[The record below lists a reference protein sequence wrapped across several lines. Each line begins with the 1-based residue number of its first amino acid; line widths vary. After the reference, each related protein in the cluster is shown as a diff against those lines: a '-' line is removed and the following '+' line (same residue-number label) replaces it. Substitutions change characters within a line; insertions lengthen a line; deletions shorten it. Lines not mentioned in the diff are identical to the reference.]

1 MAAKFYTGVDL
12 CNQELLRA
20 RFQNLTAAPTTYA
33 EGMVYYDNSTAN
45 NTKGRAVLRST
56 DSWRALAFLTDLDSY
71 VLTTTYNGLSETVGK
86 IDARLKSVE
95 TIFETDNDGT
105 INKWNEVVAFLAG
118 IDGDN
123 LDSMLDTFA
132 LKATSIT
139 AGTGLTGTIKLDG
152 TGTFALATVG
162 TAGTYYKVTTDA
174 YGRVTSGVKTLAIA
188 DVTDLQ
194 DSLDDMSSTISG
206 HTTQIS
212 NHATRLNLVEEKATN
227 NTTAITNILKLFTE
241 GKANMAIADG
251 NGNNIVSTYATKTAL
266 AATDENVEANATAIS
281 TLQGY
286 FTSGV
291 ANNADKLDGHDSSY
305 FATAANF
312 NSLVTR
318 VTTAEGEIDTLQ
330 ANNTTLMTWYN
341 DVGQHFKYDSVNK
354 AWYLDGDFYTTGQN
368 AAGGAGEEDGGGS
381 GIILDYDSIVD
392 ALGYVPLQSSDLA
405 SYLTKTAAST
415 TYATITTVTAL
426 TNRVSDLEGKATNVS
441 YAASTA
447 TTSAVIGTLTLDGQA
462 NNISLRAAHV
472 TEALGY
478 TPTRKYTGTIT
489 SGGSVTQT
497 FTHGFNTRD
506 VIVQIFEPSAPY
518 EQVYADVKVTSTT
531 QVQITFAE
539 SPTKAYKVVIIG

>member
-12 CNQELLRA
+12 CNQELSRA

-45 NTKGRAVLRST
+45 NTKGRAVLRSS
-56 DSWRALAFLTDLDSY
+56 DSWKALAFLTDLDSY
-71 VLTTTYNGLSETVGK
+71 VLTTTYNGLSDTVGK

-95 TIFETDNDGT
+95 TIFEADNDGA

-132 LKATSIT
+132 LKTTSIT

-152 TGTFALATVG
+152 KGTFALATVG

-174 YGRVTSGVKTLAIA
+174 YGRVTSGVKTLAIS

-194 DSLDDMSSTISG
+194 GSLDSMS
-206 HTTQIS
+206 
-212 NHATRLNLVEEKATN
+212 
-227 NTTAITNILKLFTE
+227 
-241 GKANMAIADG
+241 
-251 NGNNIVSTYATKTAL
+251 
-266 AATDENVEANATAIS
+266 
-281 TLQGY
+281 
-286 FTSGV
+286 
-291 ANNADKLDGHDSSY
+291 
-305 FATAANF
+305 
-312 NSLVTR
+312 NSI
-318 VTTAEGEIDTLQ
+318 G
-330 ANNTTLMTWYN
+330 TLMAWYN
-341 DVGQHFKYDSVNK
+341 AVGQYFKYDSDK
-354 AWYLDGDFYTTGQN
+354 EAWYLDGDFYTTGQN

-381 GIILDYDSIVD
+381 GIILDYNSIVD
-392 ALGYVPLQSSDLA
+392 ALGYVPLQSSDLT

-426 TNRVSDLEGKATNVS
+426 ENRVSALEGKATSVS

-447 TTSAVIGTLTLDGQA
+447 SSAVIGTLTIDGQA
-462 NNISLRAAHV
+462 NNISLRAVNV
-472 TEALGY
+472 TSALGY

-506 VIVQIFEPSAPY
+506 VIVQIFEPSSPY
-518 EQVYADVKVTSTT
+518 EQVYADVKATSTT

>member
-12 CNQELLRA
+12 CNQEFLRA

-56 DSWRALAFLTDLDSY
+56 DSWKALAFITDLDSY
-71 VLTTTYNGLSETVGK
+71 VLTTTYNGLSDTVEK
-86 IDARLKSVE
+86 IDTRLKSVE

-118 IDGDN
+118 IEGDN

-174 YGRVTSGVKTLAIA
+174 YGRVTSGVKTLEIS
-188 DVTDLQ
+188 DVTGL
-194 DSLDDMSSTISG
+194 STRLSGIDTTVAG
-206 HTTQIS
+206 HTTS
-212 NHATRLNLVEEKATN
+212 
-227 NTTAITNILKLFTE
+227 
-241 GKANMAIADG
+241 IA
-251 NGNNIVSTYATKTAL
+251 
-266 AATDENVEANATAIS
+266 

-286 FTSGV
+286 FTSGK
-291 ANNADKLDGHDSSY
+291 ANNADKLDGYDSSY
-305 FATAANF
+305 FATAAKL

-318 VTTAEGEIDTLQ
+318 VATAEGEIDTLQ

-341 DVGQHFKYDSVNK
+341 DVGQHFKYDSDK
-354 AWYLDGDFYTTGQN
+354 EAWYLDGDFYATGQN

-381 GIILDYDSIVD
+381 GIILDYSSIVE
-392 ALGYVPLQSSDLA
+392 ALGYVPLQSSDLT
-405 SYLTKTAAST
+405 SYLTKTTASS
-415 TYATITTVTAL
+415 TYATIATVTVL
-426 TNRVSDLEGKATNVS
+426 TNRVSALEGKATSVS
-441 YAASTA
+441 YEASTA
-447 TTSAVIGTLTLDGQA
+447 TPSAVIGTLTIDGKA
-462 NNISLRAAHV
+462 NDISLRSTNV

-478 TPTRKYTGTIT
+478 TPTRKFTGEIV

-518 EQVYADVKVTSTT
+518 EQVYADVKATSTT

>member
-12 CNQELLRA
+12 CNQELSRA

-56 DSWRALAFLTDLDSY
+56 DSWKALAFLTDLDSY
-71 VLTTTYNGLSETVGK
+71 VLKTTYNGLSETVGK
-86 IDARLKSVE
+86 IDVRLKSVE

-118 IDGDN
+118 IEGDT

-132 LKATSIT
+132 LKATSIE

-152 TGTFALATVG
+152 TAGTFALATVG

-174 YGRVTSGVKTLAIA
+174 YGRVTSGEETLAIS

-194 DSLDDMSSTISG
+194 DSLDGMSSTISG

-212 NHATRLNLVEEKATN
+212 NHAARLNLVEKN
-227 NTTAITNILKLFTE
+227 
-241 GKANMAIADG
+241 
-251 NGNNIVSTYATKTAL
+251 
-266 AATDENVEANATAIS
+266 ATDNATAIS

-354 AWYLDGDFYTTGQN
+354 AWYLDGDFYTIGQN

-441 YAASTA
+441 YVASTA

>member
-12 CNQELLRA
+12 CNQEFLRA

-56 DSWRALAFLTDLDSY
+56 DSWKALAFITDLDSY
-71 VLTTTYNGLSETVGK
+71 VLTTTYNGLSDTVGK
-86 IDARLKSVE
+86 IDTRLKSVE

-118 IDGDN
+118 IEGDN

-162 TAGTYYKVTTDA
+162 TADTYYKVTTDA
-174 YGRVTSGVKTLAIA
+174 YGRVTSGVKTLEIS
-188 DVTDLQ
+188 DVTGL
-194 DSLDDMSSTISG
+194 STRLSGIDTTVAG
-206 HTTQIS
+206 HTTS
-212 NHATRLNLVEEKATN
+212 
-227 NTTAITNILKLFTE
+227 
-241 GKANMAIADG
+241 IA
-251 NGNNIVSTYATKTAL
+251 
-266 AATDENVEANATAIS
+266 
-281 TLQGY
+281 
-286 FTSGV
+286 
-291 ANNADKLDGHDSSY
+291 
-305 FATAANF
+305 
-312 NSLVTR
+312 
-318 VTTAEGEIDTLQ
+318 TLQ
-330 ANNTTLMTWYN
+330 ANNNTLMTWYN
-341 DVGQHFKYDSVNK
+341 AVGQHFKYDSDK
-354 AWYLDGDFYTTGQN
+354 EAWYLDGDFYATGQN

-381 GIILDYDSIVD
+381 GIILDYNSIVD
-392 ALGYVPLQSSDLA
+392 ALGYIPAKESDLGKYLLTTTA
-405 SYLTKTAAST
+405 SS
-415 TYATITTVTAL
+415 TYATIVTVTAL
-426 TNRVSDLEGKATNVS
+426 TNRVSALEEKSTSVS

-447 TTSAVIGTLTLDGQA
+447 SSAVIGTLTIDGQT
-462 NNISLRAAHV
+462 NNISLRAVNV
-472 TEALGY
+472 TSALGY
-478 TPTRKYTGTIT
+478 TPTRKFTGTIT

-518 EQVYADVKVTSTT
+518 EQVYADVKATSTT